1 MLIVPSGVGEVKLQ
15 EAGFMYDKEKSIW
28 YHQGTGFGKSKAE
41 NEEKSVEKLVSYL
54 KVGESPW
61 NFVFCAKN
69 SDTN

>member
-1 MLIVPSGVGEVKLQ
+1 
-15 EAGFMYDKEKSIW
+15 MYDKEKSIW
-28 YHQGTGFGKSKAE
+28 YHQGAGFGKSKAE

-61 NFVFCAKN
+61 KFVFCAKN